1 MANTFTFTLVSPDG
15 KKLVKE
21 ADILNVKTTNGVVG
35 ILANH
40 ADLVAVIEPSIL
52 NFKLKGESTNINISG
67 GILHVKDNEVRVLAE
82 SYEEA

>member
-15 KKLVKE
+15 NKLTKE
-21 ADILNVKTTNGVVG
+21 AYILNVTTTNGVVG

-40 ADLVAVIEPSIL
+40 ADLVAVIVPSTL
-52 NFKLKGESTNINISG
+52 NYKINNESYDIKVSG

-82 SYEEA
+82 SYEI